1 MSTTV
6 SKPPQPMPARLTN
19 PGEIKAPVQ
28 KAQTK
33 WRKDMISGARECDF
47 TTMRF
52 MVQGSGN
59 VDDILTIEIDNHNGH
74 GASRLTVRGGCEAL
88 EIPGQLHW
96 IADVLAQHKGD
107 TRWWANRE
115 YVTYDKSDV

>member
-6 SKPPQPMPARLTN
+6 SKPSQPMPARLVM
-19 PGEIKAPVQ
+19 PVELKAPVQ
-28 KAQTK
+28 KAQIK
-33 WRKDMISGARECDF
+33 CRKDLVSGARECDF

-52 MVQGSGN
+52 MVQGSGS
-59 VDDILTIEIDNHNGH
+59 VDDILTIDIDNHNGQ

-88 EIPGQLHW
+88 EIPGQLRW

-107 TRWWANRE
+107 RGWANRE
-115 YVTYDKSDV
+115 YVDLR